1 MVCRERERGRGREQ
15 IGREGE
21 KERQRTRKTEP
32 GGAKSHAR
40 KETKTDLTT
49 NIDAP
54 KNPEPKNHSLL
65 NSISPIE
72 RGSVLLAR
80 APALPMADRRMQ
92 GAEEEE
98 ELERASSRCASSSAA
113 TTSFAPPLP
122 LPPSSPLP
130 AATSAPPGVSS
141 RPRSPP
147 PEAYGSSPLWTPH
160 PLSDE
165 GDDEEGDGSVAAA
178 PRAGDDDDGSKE
190 GGDEGEGRR
199 SPGPSATAAPTP
211 SPGPVPPPSPSGGD
225 GPPRPARATPPP
237 STTTPVYVM
246 LPLDTVWLPD
256 DPEAGGALLTRGAAL
271 EAALRALAAA
281 GVTGVAVDVWWGIA
295 EAAGPGKYDFDAYA
309 RLFAAAAAAGL
320 KVSATMS
327 FHAAGGNVG
336 DTCTVPL
343 PPWVLAAGEEEPDMF
358 YTDAAG
364 HRNRECLSLGADEVE
379 CLPAAGHAAGAGADA
394 GAASRPPPMRTP
406 VRAYADFVSA
416 FATRFRSALAAGT
429 ITEVTVG
436 LGPAGELRYP
446 SYPEGDGR
454 WRFPGVGAFQCYD
467 AHLKRSLASAALEA
481 GEPAWGHGA
490 PHDAGWVWTFFCS
503 V

>member
-1 MVCRERERGRGREQ
+1 M
-15 IGREGE
+15 
-21 KERQRTRKTEP
+21 
-32 GGAKSHAR
+32 
-40 KETKTDLTT
+40 
-49 NIDAP
+49 
-54 KNPEPKNHSLL
+54 
-65 NSISPIE
+65 
-72 RGSVLLAR
+72 LLAR
-80 APALPMADRRMQ
+80 APALLREQDEAEAAAAADDEMEQQQQASRR
-92 GAEEEE
+92 
-98 ELERASSRCASSSAA
+98 ASSSAA
-113 TTSFAPPLP
+113 TTSFSPSPSPRPPV
-122 LPPSSPLP
+122 
-130 AATSAPPGVSS
+130 TSAPPGVSS

-160 PLSDE
+160 PLSDDDE
-165 GDDEEGDGSVAAA
+165 GDDEGDENVAAA
-178 PRAGDDDDGSKE
+178 FRTEDEGDDDDE
-190 GGDEGEGRR
+190 FFEEGR
-199 SPGPSATAAPTP
+199 GGLPSSSSAAPSTSLP
-211 SPGPVPPPSPSGGD
+211 TEGDSGATQQQQRQPPK
-225 GPPRPARATPPP
+225 
-237 STTTPVYVM
+237 TTTPVYVM

-271 EAALRALAAA
+271 EAALQALAAA

-309 RLFAAAAAAGL
+309 RLFDAAAAAGL

-343 PPWVLAAGEEEPDMF
+343 PPWVLDAGEKEPDMF

-364 HRNRECLSLGADEVE
+364 HRNKECLSLGADEVE
-379 CLPAAGHAAGAGADA
+379 CLPAAIGADKGSDDEG
-394 GAASRPPPMRTP
+394 GASSSSSPPPMRTP

-416 FATRFRSALAAGT
+416 FATRFRGVLARG
-429 ITEVTVG
+429 IISEVTVG

-467 AHLKRSLASAALEA
+467 AHMKRSLASAALEA

-490 PHDAGWVWTFFCS
+490 PHDAG
-503 V
+503 

>member
-1 MVCRERERGRGREQ
+1 MTDRRREQ
-15 IGREGE
+15 EE
-21 KERQRTRKTEP
+21 AE
-32 GGAKSHAR
+32 A
-40 KETKTDLTT
+40 
-49 NIDAP
+49 
-54 KNPEPKNHSLL
+54 
-65 NSISPIE
+65 
-72 RGSVLLAR
+72 
-80 APALPMADRRMQ
+80 AD
-92 GAEEEE
+92 EEEME
-98 ELERASSRCASSSAA
+98 QQASRRASSSAA
-113 TTSFAPPLP
+113 TTSFSPSPPR
-122 LPPSSPLP
+122 PPV
-130 AATSAPPGVSS
+130 TSAPPGVSS

-160 PLSDE
+160 PLSDDDE
-165 GDDEEGDGSVAAA
+165 GDEGDENVAAAFRTEDGDDEFFEERRAPSSSSPGAAATAAAAA
-178 PRAGDDDDGSKE
+178 PASLPSLPTEDDSGA
-190 GGDEGEGRR
+190 RQQQQQR
-199 SPGPSATAAPTP
+199 QQTQ
-211 SPGPVPPPSPSGGD
+211 PPK
-225 GPPRPARATPPP
+225 
-237 STTTPVYVM
+237 TTTPVYVM
-246 LPLDTVWLPD
+246 LPHDTDWLPD
-256 DPEAGGALLTRGAAL
+256 DPEAGGALLTRGTAL

-295 EAAGPGKYDFDAYA
+295 EAAGPGQYDFDAYA
-309 RLFAAAAAAGL
+309 RLFDAAAAAGL

-343 PPWVLAAGEEEPDMF
+343 PPWVLAAGEREPDMF

-379 CLPAAGHAAGAGADA
+379 CLPAAAAESGGDDE
-394 GAASRPPPMRTP
+394 GGSDDGVSPSSSSSRPPPMRTP

-416 FATRFRSALAAGT
+416 FARRFRHVLARGI

-467 AHLKRSLASAALEA
+467 AHMKRSLASAALSA

-490 PHDAGWVWTFFCS
+490 PHDAG
-503 V
+503 

>member
-1 MVCRERERGRGREQ
+1 M
-15 IGREGE
+15 
-21 KERQRTRKTEP
+21 
-32 GGAKSHAR
+32 
-40 KETKTDLTT
+40 
-49 NIDAP
+49 
-54 KNPEPKNHSLL
+54 
-65 NSISPIE
+65 
-72 RGSVLLAR
+72 LLAR
-80 APALPMADRRMQ
+80 AAAPPMSDRRK
-92 GAEEEE
+92 AEEEE
-98 ELERASSRCASSSAA
+98 EEAEQEQAAASRRRASSSAA
-113 TTSFAPPLP
+113 TTSFSSWLSPPPAAPP
-122 LPPSSPLP
+122 
-130 AATSAPPGVSS
+130 AKVTSAPPGVSS

-160 PLSDE
+160 PLSDDDE
-165 GDDEEGDGSVAAA
+165 GDEAEENVAAAFGTEDDEEDSGGEETDAGVFAAA
-178 PRAGDDDDGSKE
+178 TATT
-190 GGDEGEGRR
+190 R
-199 SPGPSATAAPTP
+199 SPPSSP
-211 SPGPVPPPSPSGGD
+211 SPPSPPSEDALTGSAASAKQTQ
-225 GPPRPARATPPP
+225 PPTTKRT
-237 STTTPVYVM
+237 TTTPVYVM

-271 EAALRALAAA
+271 QAALRALAAA
-281 GVTGVAVDVWWGIA
+281 GVAGVAVDVWWGIA
-295 EAAGPGKYDFDAYA
+295 EAAGPGEYDFDAYA
-309 RLFAAAAAAGL
+309 RLFDAAAAAGL

-343 PPWVLAAGEEEPDMF
+343 PPWVLAAGEKEPDMF

-379 CLPAAGHAAGAGADA
+379 CLPAATRRSAADNSDGEVAEGGGD
-394 GAASRPPPMRTP
+394 GGGNSSSSSSSPPMRTP

-416 FATRFRSALAAGT
+416 FATRFRSVLARGI

-467 AHLKRSLASAALEA
+467 AHMKRSLASAALAA

-490 PHDAGWVWTFFCS
+490 PHDAG
-503 V
+503 